1 MRNPYVDYLRGI
13 SLLIVLM
20 GHGIILPEDVH
31 KIPAVANIQARGYYG
46 VTLFF
51 VISGYLITSRTLMR
65 YGSLAA
71 VPSREFYAMRTGRI
85 VPCLLL
91 SIAALVGLNATGMQ
105 GFTNDDVWTRTI
117 AALTLR
123 FNLYR
128 VNFTNQTAILPWEVL
143 WSLSIE
149 EVFYLAF
156 PLVCHLY
163 QKPRYICIMLLIV
176 VINGPWYRH
185 NYQVLEG
192 NFGCVM
198 MYLGCFDSIALGCL
212 VAMLAARCPLPRG
225 GVSAGVALGGVAVT
239 VASLILFPLSTH
251 FVIGPTCVGLG
262 AAIYLFAVHGRTTAP
277 AAPRPL
283 KGALALLASCGFLS
297 YEIYLFHGYVTTF
310 ILDLAGR
317 TVLGP
322 PWAILAAVG
331 CMAIFGVVT
340 YFLALTINRYYSEP
354 LGRAIRRK
362 LNARTEPAQAN

>member
-13 SLLIVLM
+13 SLLVVLM
-20 GHGIILPEDVH
+20 GHGVILPAHVH
-31 KIPAVANIQARGYYG
+31 EIPAVANIQARGYYG
-46 VTLFF
+46 VTMFF
-51 VISGYLITSRTLMR
+51 VVSGYLITSRTLMR

-85 VPCLLL
+85 VPCMLLTV
-91 SIAALVGLNATGMQ
+91 AALAGLNAVGMQ
-105 GFTNDDVWTRTI
+105 GFTNDDVWTRVV

-128 VNFTNQTAILPWEVL
+128 INFPGRIEILPWEVL

-156 PLVCHLY
+156 PLACHLY
-163 QKPRYICIMLLIV
+163 RRPRYICIMLMIV

-185 NYQVLEG
+185 NYHLLEG
-192 NFGCVM
+192 NYGCVV

-212 VAMLAARCPLPRG
+212 VAMLAARFPLPRG
-225 GVSAGVALGGVAVT
+225 GVSAGVAIAGVAFT
-239 VASLILFPLSTH
+239 LASLILFPLATH

-262 AAIYLFAVHGRTTAP
+262 ASLYLFAVHGRTNAP

-283 KGALALLASCGFLS
+283 KGALAFLASCGFLS

-310 ILDLAGR
+310 ILDLVGR
-317 TVLGP
+317 AVLGP
-322 PWAILAAVG
+322 PWAVLAAVG
-331 CMAIFGVVT
+331 CMAIFGVAT
-340 YFLALTINRYYSEP
+340 YFLALAIHRYFSGP
-354 LGRAIRRK
+354 LDRAIRGS
-362 LNARTEPAQAN
+362 LIARTKPAQAG